1 MKLYH
6 VLVEQEDQWFIG
18 RVLERE
24 GVTTQGRTLDELLF
38 MVRDA
43 IELMWGEKDVELEL
57 FVPASARTTFDRK
70 RKLRRSHSGPS
81 TKRWKHAASAKRGKI
96 SVAS

>member
-24 GVTTQGRTLDELLF
+24 GVTTQGRTLGELLF
-38 MVRDA
+38 MLRDA
-43 IELMWGEKDVELEL
+43 IELMWGDKDVELEL
-57 FVPASARTTFDRK
+57 FVPSSARTTYDRK
-70 RKLRRSHSGPS
+70 PKARRTPARPSAKQRKHGASEKRRKL
-81 TKRWKHAASAKRGKI
+81 TT
-96 SVAS
+96 